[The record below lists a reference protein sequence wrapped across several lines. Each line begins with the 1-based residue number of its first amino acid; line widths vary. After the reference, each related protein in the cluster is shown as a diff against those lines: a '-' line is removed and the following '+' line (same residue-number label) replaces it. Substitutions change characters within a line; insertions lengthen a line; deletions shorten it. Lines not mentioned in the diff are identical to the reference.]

1 MFGDGE
7 TAYRIPLKKGI
18 NEIKLEATLG
28 SLSSLLMEVD
38 DCIAALNSIYMKI
51 LMITGPTPDQLR
63 DYQFDKQIPDVLRNL
78 KEQADALEDLY
89 SRYVAIT
96 GQNGQEAQTL
106 KKAYL
111 QAREMTDDPDGIAQ
125 RFSTFS
131 SNITELG
138 TWLSNAAQQPL
149 EIDYLTVASPDQS
162 LVKKGAGF
170 SVASG
175 LASSSWWPPS
185 CTIMTWWGRLTARGG
200 TCASGWAT
208 VPPAV
213 GIRCRCCSAWPAPPS
228 QKIPASPC
236 KSS

>member
-111 QAREMTDDPDGIAQ
+111 PGPGDDPTTRTG
-125 RFSTFS
+125 
-131 SNITELG
+131 
-138 TWLSNAAQQPL
+138 
-149 EIDYLTVASPDQS
+149 SPS
-162 LVKKGAGF
+162 GF
-170 SVASG
+170 PPFPPT
-175 LASSSWWPPS
+175 LRSW
-185 CTIMTWWGRLTARGG
+185 
-200 TCASGWAT
+200 
-208 VPPAV
+208 VP
-213 GIRCRCCSAWPAPPS
+213 G
-228 QKIPASPC
+228 
-236 KSS
+236 

>member
-1 MFGDGE
+1 M
-7 TAYRIPLKKGI
+7 
-18 NEIKLEATLG
+18 
-28 SLSSLLMEVD
+28 SSLLMEVD

-170 SVASG
+170 FSQLLVWRQALVASFLHDYDVVG
-175 LASSSWWPPS
+175 AIDG
-185 CTIMTWWGRLTARGG
+185 TGG

>member
-1 MFGDGE
+1 MVNGAYSSRRLYVNGRNPYKEAEEIRFHYDNSFQTQVFGDGE

-111 QAREMTDDPDGIAQ
+111 QAREMTDDPGRDRPAVFHLFLQHYGAGYLAEQ
-125 RFSTFS
+125 RRPAATG
-131 SNITELG
+131 NR
-138 TWLSNAAQQPL
+138 LSDRGLSRSIPCEKRGGL
-149 EIDYLTVASPDQS
+149 FQS
-162 LVKKGAGF
+162 LLVWRQA
-170 SVASG
+170 
-175 LASSSWWPPS
+175 
-185 CTIMTWWGRLTARGG
+185 
-200 TCASGWAT
+200 
-208 VPPAV
+208 AV
-213 GIRCRCCSAWPAPPS
+213 GLLPARL
-228 QKIPASPC
+228 
-236 KSS
+236 